1 MAAVA
6 AAGAGFCVCDGSQIL
21 VVVFI
26 LPLLLLLTPAFFHTY
41 AHHPQTQE
49 HSSHAH
55 LAHCNL
61 STYSSLVYDD
71 SLPLFNMPSVG
82 GSAPPQPTAPNGIY
96 NVLMTGNSMA
106 TGGIPTASSS
116 ANLNGTSTT
125 ASGEE
130 ISTIF
135 VVGFPD
141 DMQEREFQNM
151 FIFSPGFEAATLKIP
166 SKEQEEDIN
175 SNGNGSSNNNNRKQI
190 VSNKEVVVMVIMPHL
205 LSLHLYHNRLDLQ
218 SSVLV
223 MKHWRPR
230 IFLVVEEWMQKK
242 DQS

>member
-1 MAAVA
+1 MVAAVA
-6 AAGAGFCVCDGSQIL
+6 AGAGLCVCVMAVKFWWWYSSFL
-21 VVVFI
+21 CFFFS
-26 LPLLLLLTPAFFHTY
+26 PPAFFHTY

-61 STYSSLVYDD
+61 STYSSLVHDD

-96 NVLMTGNSMA
+96 NVLMTGNTMA

-125 ASGEE
+125 TSGEE

-190 VSNKEVVVMVIMPHL
+190 VSNKEMVVIMPHL

-218 SSVLV
+218 SSVLA

-230 IFLVVEEWMQKK
+230 ISLVVEEWMQKK